1 MHFEVVIKN
10 AGEVVTLE
18 GPKRTRRGEEMS
30 DIALKKGVDIGIKG
44 GIIAAVESDLDGDI
58 TIDAGGGVVMPGFVD
73 PHTHLI
79 YSGSRE
85 NELAMK
91 LQGLSYLEIL
101 ERGGGILSTVR
112 KTRAA
117 SKERLI
123 AEAERRIKTML
134 AFGTTTAEAKSGY
147 GLDLETEIRS
157 LEVISELNRLEKI
170 ELIPTYLGA
179 HAVPPEFSSPSRY
192 IDFIIDE
199 VLPAVKKRGLARFV
213 DIFCERNVFDIE
225 DSRRFLTAAKEMG
238 FGLKI
243 HADEIENLGGVQVAA
258 ELGAISAEH
267 LVKTTER
274 EMEMMAESGTIA
286 VLLPGTPYSLMER
299 DYANARRMIE
309 KGMAV
314 AIATDLNPNCWT
326 ESMQFIASLSSYMMK
341 MTPEEVITAGTI
353 NAAYAIGV
361 GDEVGS
367 IEVGKRADIIVLDA
381 ENYRCLPYHFGVNLV
396 KKVVK
401 GGRLVVENQRY
412 SISPPSN

>member
-1 MHFEVVIKN
+1 MHFDTVIKN

-18 GPKRTRRGEEMS
+18 GPKRARCGEEMS
-30 DIALKKGVDIGIKG
+30 DIAVKTGVDIGINR
-44 GIIAAVESDLDGDI
+44 GIIAAVEPDLDGDTI
-58 TIDAGGGVVMPGFVD
+58 IDAEGGVVMPGFVD

-112 KTRAA
+112 KTREA
-117 SKERLI
+117 SKEVLI
-123 AEAERRIKTML
+123 AEAKRRVKTML

-147 GLDLETEIRS
+147 GLDLDTEIKS
-157 LEVISELNRLEKI
+157 LETIDSLNKETDIDLV
-170 ELIPTYLGA
+170 PTFLGA
-179 HAVPPEFSSPSRY
+179 HALPPEFDSPSKY
-192 IDFIIDE
+192 IDFVINS
-199 VLPAVKKRGLARFV
+199 VLPVVKERGLARFV

-225 DSRRFLTAAKEMG
+225 DSRRLLTAAKEMG

-243 HADEIENLGGVQVAA
+243 HADEIENLGGAALAA

-267 LVKTTER
+267 LVKTTEM
-274 EMEMMAESGTIA
+274 EMEMMAASGTIG

-299 DYANARRMIE
+299 DYANARKMIE

-341 MTPEEVITAGTI
+341 MTPEEAITASTI
-353 NAAYAIGV
+353 NAAYAIGL
-361 GDEVGS
+361 GDEIGS

-381 ENYRCLPYHFGVNLV
+381 KDHRCLPYHFGVNLV

-401 GGRLVVENQRY
+401 GGVVVN
-412 SISPPSN
+412 